1 MPVQE
6 SVPFL
11 ELTGIVPNPAVKVLK
26 SASFGAPARLE
37 VPCEKVLLWRRNP
50 QHSQPTL
57 ILRFRSL
64 VPAVPKIGDNFNV

>member
-1 MPVQE
+1 MAVQK

-11 ELTGIVPNPAVKVLK
+11 ELTGIVPNAAVKVLK
-26 SASFGAPARLE
+26 SESLGAPTRLE
-37 VPCEKVLLWRRNP
+37 VPCERLLLSRGNP
-50 QHSQPTL
+50 QHSRPTL